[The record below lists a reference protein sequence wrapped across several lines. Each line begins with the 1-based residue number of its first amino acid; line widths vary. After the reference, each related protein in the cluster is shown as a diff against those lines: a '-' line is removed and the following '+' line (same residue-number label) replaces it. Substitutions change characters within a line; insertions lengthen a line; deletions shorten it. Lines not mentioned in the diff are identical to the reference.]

1 MRRWLVT
8 WLVLIVGVASGCATT
23 GSSPTLTRV
32 VESGTLRVGMSG
44 EQAPLNMTTKTGE
57 VIGLE
62 PALARVLASNMGV
75 KVEIVT
81 RPFGEL
87 LDALEDGDIDLVM
100 SGMTITPR
108 RNLRAAFV
116 GPYFVSGKSVL
127 TKSRTIL
134 AFQTPAQLNDPEFR
148 FAALAGSTSEEFV
161 KRLAP
166 NATLKITPS
175 LDTAVQ
181 LVVDDE
187 ADALVA
193 DLETCLFAQLR
204 HPDAG
209 LANLSTPLTVE
220 PIGMA
225 LRPDDPLFVNLLTN
239 YLVALERTRVVERSL
254 DFWLSNPSWLGRLR

>member
-1 MRRWLVT
+1 MRRWL
-8 WLVLIVGVASGCATT
+8 LVFSILFIGVASGCATT
-23 GSSPTLTRV
+23 GSNTLATV
-32 VESGTLRVGMSG
+32 VETGKLRVGMSG
-44 EQAPLNMTTKTGE
+44 EQPPLNMTTRSGE

-75 KVEIVT
+75 EVELVT
-81 RPFGEL
+81 RPFPEL
-87 LDALEDGDIDLVM
+87 LDALDDGEIDLVM

-127 TKSRTIL
+127 TKSTKIL
-134 AFQTPAQLNDPEFR
+134 SFQTPAQLNDPEFV

-166 NATLKITPS
+166 NATLKLSPS
-175 LDTAVQ
+175 LDTAVR

-204 HPDAG
+204 FPNAG
-209 LANLSTPLTVE
+209 LTSLREPLTVE
-220 PIGMA
+220 PIGIA

-239 YLVALERTRVVERSL
+239 YLLALERTQVVERSL
-254 DFWLSNPSWLGRLR
+254 DFWLSNPEWLQRIK